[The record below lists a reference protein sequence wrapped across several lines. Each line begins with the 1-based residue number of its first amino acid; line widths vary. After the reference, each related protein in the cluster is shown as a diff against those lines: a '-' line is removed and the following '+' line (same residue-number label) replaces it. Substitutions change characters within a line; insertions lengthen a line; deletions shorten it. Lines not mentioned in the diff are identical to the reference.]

1 MLIMPILNTNKNGD
15 TKIYNVEV
23 KLKKASK
30 VKENTLINGIVDSN
44 VVVGNSSFND
54 SIYNTKNKEYNVIVN
69 FIRNHHYRDK
79 NRFLIT
85 TRKHSNNN
93 YYDLYSVEMPPKKVT
108 TGLDNLYGQAII
120 DMQKEIPNIKKGR
133 YISLEKLGVIDHI
146 SDERLEKLKYI
157 VGNSTDESNLEY
169 LLLANNLGDLSS
181 TLDFIRMFDFTIL
194 DEATIS
200 EKQILDLLKSF
211 NTILTRDNKN
221 LERYYEIATENRK
234 AYKRLSTLNRI
245 LTGKPINLIQ
255 RSHNNKKVLIK
266 IQDKNSG
273 NI

>member
-23 KLKKASK
+23 KLKNASK
-30 VKENTLINGIVDSN
+30 VRENTLVNGIVDSN

-54 SIYNTKNKEYNVIVN
+54 SIYNTKNKENNVIVN

-79 NRFLIT
+79 NRFLVT
-85 TRKHSNNN
+85 TRKHSDNN

-108 TGLDNLYGQAII
+108 TGLDNLYGQAIL

-133 YISLEKLGVIDHI
+133 YISLEKLGSVDHI
-146 SDERLEKLKYI
+146 SDERLKKLKY
-157 VGNSTDESNLEY
+157 VVENSADESNLEH

-181 TLDFIRMFDFTIL
+181 TLEFIRLFDFTIL

-200 EKQILDLLKSF
+200 EKQIVDLLKSF
-211 NTILTRDNKN
+211 DIISTRDSKS
-221 LERYYEIATENRK
+221 LERYYKIAIENK
-234 AYKRLSTLNRI
+234 NAYKKLSVLSRI
-245 LTGKPINLIQ
+245 LTSKPINLIQ
-255 RSHNNKKVLIK
+255 RNHNNKVLIK
-266 IQDKNSG
+266 TQDKSSG
-273 NI
+273 NME

>member
-23 KLKKASK
+23 KLKNASK
-30 VKENTLINGIVDSN
+30 VRENTLVNGIVDSN

-54 SIYNTKNKEYNVIVN
+54 SIYNTKNKENNVIVN

-79 NRFLIT
+79 NRFLVT
-85 TRKHSNNN
+85 TRKHSDNN

-108 TGLDNLYGQAII
+108 TGLDNLYGQAIL

-133 YISLEKLGVIDHI
+133 YISLEKLGSVDHI
-146 SDERLEKLKYI
+146 SDERLKKLKY
-157 VGNSTDESNLEY
+157 VVENSVDESNLEH

-181 TLDFIRMFDFTIL
+181 TLEFIRLFDFTIL

-200 EKQILDLLKSF
+200 EKQIVDLLKSF
-211 NTILTRDNKN
+211 DIISTRDSKS
-221 LERYYEIATENRK
+221 LERYYKIAIENK
-234 AYKRLSTLNRI
+234 NAYKKLSALSRI
-245 LTGKPINLIQ
+245 LTSKPINLIQ
-255 RSHNNKKVLIK
+255 RNHNNKVLIK
-266 IQDKNSG
+266 TQDKSSG
-273 NI
+273 NME